1 MKFLLLSYKPK
12 NSPYQRRNTRGKH
25 RFQGSSNPSI
35 RVWSGCRIFAQAH
48 RCQFLQGNRKHA
60 LRRAA
65 QCKIPLRKSDS
76 QHNRRSYAYIPYC
89 MKYFPVRQ
97 YFILSSHDLF
107 FPHQINSPPL
117 VREVGDC
124 FCLFS
129 LLFFCKN
136 FYFFL
141 FVYLS
146 SARAAYTTITAIKPR
161 TTTFKICVKISAI
174 FSPINRQTKSH
185 TKQMP

>member
-1 MKFLLLSYKPK
+1 MKPLLMFLYFMYCPLLSFYTIRQLDTARCNTVLQNCKKNFPTRWNREILHLLSYKPK

-25 RFQGSSNPSI
+25 RFQSSSNPSI

-48 RCQFLQGNRKHA
+48 RRQFLQGNRKHA

-97 YFILSSHDLF
+97 YFILSAHAILPGSQFLHIFLT
-107 FPHQINSPPL
+107 
-117 VREVGDC
+117 
-124 FCLFS
+124 
-129 LLFFCKN
+129 KN
-136 FYFFL
+136 RPFH
-141 FVYLS
+141 S
-146 SARAAYTTITAIKPR
+146 TAG
-161 TTTFKICVKISAI
+161 TD
-174 FSPINRQTKSH
+174 
-185 TKQMP
+185 